1 MSKTVETQ
9 IEKSRGLIQ
18 GLRKHLSQGG
28 RGVTIQELDTMERAL
43 DVLVA
48 ANEECDRLRAELGP
62 KVKHMN
68 ELLAGVKADYVGHK
82 LVIKNSYPQERWM
95 AYGLPDKV
103 NGAHERSGASV
114 QTADKSENVG
124 KRGKAFEI

>member
-28 RGVTIQELDTMERAL
+28 KGATIQELDTMESAL
-43 DVLVA
+43 NVLVA
-48 ANEECDRLRAELGP
+48 ANEECERLRAELGP

-82 LVIKNSYPQERWM
+82 LIIKNNYPQER
-95 AYGLPDKV
+95 
-103 NGAHERSGASV
+103 
-114 QTADKSENVG
+114 
-124 KRGKAFEI
+124 